1 MFKIVVSDPKT
12 KRTYQKEVGYKE
24 SGLLGR
30 KIGDK
35 IKGEFLGL
43 HGYELQLTGGS
54 DKQGFPMRQDMPGA
68 ARKKVLLTGRP
79 GFHPTTEGERRRR
92 LVRGNT
98 LSEEIVQV
106 NMKVVTH
113 GKDSLPKLF
122 GKEEVKEEKKEAHE
136 KKEEHKKEEK
146 AGHEERKHEEKKEE
160 QKAEHAEKKHE
171 EHKTEHKEA
180 KHEKEERKAEHAEH
194 KAEHGGEHKA
204 GHEEHKAE
212 HKEEHK
218 TEHSHEHKKG

>member
-1 MFKIVVSDPKT
+1 MNVFKIVVADPKT
-12 KRTYQKEVGYKE
+12 KRTYQKEAGYKE

-54 DKQGFPMRQDMPGA
+54 DKQGFPMRPDIPGA
-68 ARKKVLLTGRP
+68 IRKKVLLTGAP

-106 NMKVVTH
+106 NMKVVAY
-113 GKDSLPKLF
+113 GKDSLAKLF
-122 GKEEVKEEKKEAHE
+122 GKEELKEEKEAAKE
-136 KKEEHKKEEK
+136 KKE
-146 AGHEERKHEEKKEE
+146 GQKKEE
-160 QKAEHAEKKHE
+160 QKAEHAEREHE
-171 EHKTEHKEA
+171 EKKEHAEKKEEPTAEHKEA
-180 KHEKEERKAEHAEH
+180 KHEHMSGHAEH
-194 KAEHGGEHKA
+194 KAEHAQENKPEH
-204 GHEEHKAE
+204 HQ
-212 HKEEHK
+212 
-218 TEHSHEHKKG
+218 EHKKE